1 MARLVRPAL
10 VPAVVA
16 VAVPLALARVSVLAA
31 GLSLLVSVALMVL
44 AMQIT
49 RESRRNQAMRVT
61 ASQVLGL
68 SRSATGWSAESAG
81 TTNAGGRW

>member
-1 MARLVRPAL
+1 MGHLVRPAL

-49 RESRRNQAMRVT
+49 RESRRSQAMRVT
-61 ASQVLGL
+61 AGQVLGL
-68 SRSATGWSAESAG
+68 SRSTTARSAG
-81 TTNAGGRW
+81 PAETTNAGGRW